1 MKRKIKREIRKNKD
15 IKGGGND
22 ECSYRVGRNERPEEG
37 ALMGSSDGRYLKGKA
52 LHRQNL
58 TYSLFFFL
66 SFFLH
71 THEADKEQEN
81 VSLLAN
87 IVNDYWCYVLV
98 GN

>member
-58 TYSLFFFL
+58 TYSLFFF
-66 SFFLH
+66 FFFFPFFC
-71 THEADKEQEN
+71 THMRQTKN
-81 VSLLAN
+81 RKM
-87 IVNDYWCYVLV
+87 
-98 GN
+98 